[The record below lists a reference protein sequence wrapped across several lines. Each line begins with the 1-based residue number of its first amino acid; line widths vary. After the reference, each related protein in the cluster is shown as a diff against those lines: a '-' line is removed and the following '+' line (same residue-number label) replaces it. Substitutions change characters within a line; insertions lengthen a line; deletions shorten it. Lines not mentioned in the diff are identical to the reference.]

1 MKKIIIPIVTLT
13 FLILVGCNS
22 NTTPEIETHTEA
34 YEGTVTYYSQV
45 YGSDEN
51 FIIKIKTVSGNEI
64 SLTVLPT
71 SKIVD
76 NKQIHVGDEVKL
88 ICEKESEST
97 YRYVTELE
105 ITSES

>member
-1 MKKIIIPIVTLT
+1 MKKIIIPIVALT

-22 NTTPEIETHTEA
+22 NTTPEIESHTET

-51 FIIKIKTVSGNEI
+51 FILKVKTDSGNEI

-71 SKIVD
+71 TKIID
-76 NKQIHVGDEVKL
+76 NKQINVGDKVKL

-97 YRYVTELE
+97 YRFVTELE
-105 ITSES
+105 IISKS

>member
-1 MKKIIIPIVTLT
+1 MKKIIIPIVILI

-22 NTTPEIETHTEA
+22 NTTPQIETHTET

-51 FIIKIKTVSGNEI
+51 FILKIKTDSGNEI

-71 SKIVD
+71 AKIVD
-76 NKQIHVGDEVKL
+76 NKQINVGDEVKI

-97 YRYVTELE
+97 YRFVTELE
-105 ITSES
+105 IISKS